1 MQNCQPC
8 ILMRLDSV
16 IINSEFKTSIYVC
29 SFIHSV
35 IYKNENGIIVLVSLV
50 ISFSLCSAACQ
61 YTCRSLEN
69 QLSYQL
75 SLKAL
80 TLA

>member
-1 MQNCQPC
+1 
-8 ILMRLDSV
+8 MRLDSV

-50 ISFSLCSAACQ
+50 ISFSLCSAV
-61 YTCRSLEN
+61 YVSTLVDHSRISLAI
-69 QLSYQL
+69 
-75 SLKAL
+75 SLV
-80 TLA
+80 